1 MEEQAKNKKKNLKEA
16 EDIKVNPLRNEKIY
30 VRFVPHEGGLAGTD
44 HKHPLYG
51 GRANGTKTVIRLP
64 ILDSTG
70 KYKNALT
77 NDEKAFLERALS
89 LDDNALSIYNTKD
102 NFWDNFKVVL
112 DAKEGLRLD
121 LSNPEDYIRYKV
133 LLANSDIIA
142 PSVQERLERPKR
154 TYQYE
159 IVSERNEAFAEDAK
173 VDAFLD
179 GAKELGK
186 IEDDIDTMRVLAEV
200 LDSKP
205 YAQNTSRAFLRTRLA
220 MILKQDSKTFY
231 KAIKDPLLHTKVL
244 LRRGQELGK
253 ISRKADN
260 FYLAADGT
268 PLCNDNE
275 NPTFSIAARYLNEPA
290 HQELKFL
297 LESEVEKAKIK

>member
-77 NDEKAFLERALS
+77 KDEKAFLERALS

-159 IVSERNEAFAEDAK
+159 IVSERNEAFSEDAK